1 MFAVRSRAL
10 ACSSRVLLAK
20 RTFASHSGKGPVP
33 AGETHHHDDHHHHP
47 AAEETFG
54 KGFYL
59 SIAAVVGCL
68 AFYKLEQSTAGA
80 KGAPLTRAIEYYSDL
95 SKDWEERNV
104 RHTSM
109 VERAAADRSLFE
121 DSTPSKT
128 VNLRFPE
135 RFNTGSPYMNEI
147 GWQGNDLLAL
157 KAHYESQRK

>member
-1 MFAVRSRAL
+1 MNL
-10 ACSSRVLLAK
+10 A
-20 RTFASHSGKGPVP
+20 
-33 AGETHHHDDHHHHP
+33 
-47 AAEETFG
+47 FG

-68 AFYKLEQSTAGA
+68 AFYKLEQSTSGA

-95 SKDWEERNV
+95 SKDWEERNI

-135 RFNTGSPYMNEI
+135 YVCSVLIKWEI
-147 GWQGNDLLAL
+147 
-157 KAHYESQRK
+157 